1 MTVNLYVD
9 WNEKCI
15 ATESEYLQMIQDEIE
30 EEKENTDAFAD
41 FCEEQLDCWSN
52 SNYHFSR
59 YELLTLEECKKTEV
73 LEELR
78 EEYNKTVE
86 ENVKDD
92 LEWRW
97 EKHHIE
103 I

>member
-15 ATESEYLQMIQDEIE
+15 ITEDAYLQMVQNEIE
-30 EEKENTDAFAD
+30 ELKDADSFAE
-41 FCEEQLDCWSN
+41 FCDEQLNDWS
-52 SNYHFSR
+52 YHFSR
-59 YELLTLEECKKTEV
+59 YELLTLEEHKKTEI
-73 LEELR
+73 LEELK
-78 EEYNKTVE
+78 EHFNKTVE

-92 LEWRW
+92 LKWRW

>member
-1 MTVNLYVD
+1 MKVKMYVN
-9 WNEKCI
+9 WNEKFI
-15 ATESEYLQMIQDEIE
+15 MTESEYLKMVEDEINE
-30 EEKENTDAFAD
+30 EVENTDAFSD

-52 SNYHFSR
+52 SNYHFSK

-78 EEYNKTVE
+78 KDYKETIE

-92 LEWRW
+92 LKWNW
-97 EKHHIE
+97 EEYDLE